1 MFRHTDHLQFD
12 AKPEKPDPVY
22 AHKLQELIG
31 GAYGEMTVTMQYLF
45 QGWSCRMPGKYKDL
59 IMDVATEEM
68 GHVEM
73 IATMVAR
80 LLEGAPATATAKAAA
95 ADPVVGAVM
104 GGMDPQ
110 QAIVAGGG
118 PLLADSNGYPWNGRY
133 IVASGNLLADFRAN
147 AAAEA
152 QGRVQTARLYNMT
165 DDPGVRDMLKFNLA
179 RDTLHQ
185 NLWLKA
191 IEELQADGL
200 ETTVAPNALF
210 DEEYAEHATS
220 VWHLSDGTA
229 GHEGS
234 WAAGPQPDGMHE
246 FGYLLDPEPL
256 GGPGS
261 APAPDPKLYATY
273 DGKQGEP
280 SGPALGTETGLAGKS
295 EVGPQARCRCRH
307 RSSPASPLPHPPCDS
322 RRNGRSAC
330 LARWSAAAGCRC
342 RGPWGRD
349 VAAAVA
355 VARHLD
361 AGGAGEHDPV
371 AGEPPPL
378 VAEATAEFF
387 HPETVLALVL
397 AAYPAHQ
404 PQPGEAV
411 DGAEHR
417 LGHSVPEVVRPARQ
431 GSVQAADQLVEI
443 LVAG

>member
-1 MFRHTDHLQFD
+1 MFRHTDYLQFD
-12 AKPEKPDPVY
+12 AKPGKPDPVY
-22 AHKLQELIG
+22 ARKLQELIG

-45 QGWSCRMPGKYKDL
+45 KGWSCRMPGKYKDL

-80 LLEGAPATATAKAAA
+80 LLEGAPAAATTKAAA
-95 ADPVVGAVM
+95 ADPVVGAVL

-133 IVASGNLLADFRAN
+133 IVASGNLLANFRAN

-152 QGRVQTARLYNMT
+152 QGRVQAARLYNMT
-165 DDPGVRDMLKFNLA
+165 DDPGVRNMLKFNLA

-229 GHEGS
+229 GHEGG

-280 SGPALGTETGLAGKS
+280 SGPALGTEAGLAGKIK
-295 EVGPQARCRCRH
+295 
-307 RSSPASPLPHPPCDS
+307 
-322 RRNGRSAC
+322 
-330 LARWSAAAGCRC
+330 
-342 RGPWGRD
+342 
-349 VAAAVA
+349 
-355 VARHLD
+355 D
-361 AGGAGEHDPV
+361 A
-371 AGEPPPL
+371 L
-378 VAEATAEFF
+378 T
-387 HPETVLALVL
+387 
-397 AAYPAHQ
+397 
-404 PQPGEAV
+404 
-411 DGAEHR
+411 
-417 LGHSVPEVVRPARQ
+417 
-431 GSVQAADQLVEI
+431 
-443 LVAG
+443 

>member
-1 MFRHTDHLQFD
+1 MFRHTSRLQFES
-12 AKPEKPDPVY
+12 KPDQPDPVY

-45 QGWSCRMPGKYKDL
+45 QGWNCRMPGKYKDL

-80 LLEGAPATATAKAAA
+80 LLEGAPATATTKTAM
-95 ADPVVGAVM
+95 ADPVVGAVL

-165 DDPGVRDMLKFNLA
+165 DDNGVRNMLRFNLA

-210 DEEYAEHATS
+210 DEEYAEHAS
-220 VWHLSDGTA
+220 AIWHLSDGTS
-229 GHEGS
+229 GQNGG
-234 WAAGPQPDGMHE
+234 WAAGPQPDGRHE
-246 FGYLLDPEPL
+246 FGYLADPQAL
-256 GGPGS
+256 GDVAS
-261 APAPDPKLYATY
+261 VPAPDPLLYATY
-273 DGKQGEP
+273 DGAMGEP
-280 SGPALGTETGLAGKS
+280 SGPAMGTETGIAGKIK
-295 EVGPQARCRCRH
+295 
-307 RSSPASPLPHPPCDS
+307 
-322 RRNGRSAC
+322 
-330 LARWSAAAGCRC
+330 
-342 RGPWGRD
+342 D
-349 VAAAVA
+349 V
-355 VARHLD
+355 L
-361 AGGAGEHDPV
+361 
-371 AGEPPPL
+371 
-378 VAEATAEFF
+378 
-387 HPETVLALVL
+387 
-397 AAYPAHQ
+397 
-404 PQPGEAV
+404 
-411 DGAEHR
+411 
-417 LGHSVPEVVRPARQ
+417 S
-431 GSVQAADQLVEI
+431 
-443 LVAG
+443 

>member
-1 MFRHTDHLQFD
+1 MFRHTDYLQFD
-12 AKPEKPDPVY
+12 AAPEKPDPVY

-80 LLEGAPATATAKAAA
+80 LLEGAPATATTKAAA
-95 ADPVVGAVM
+95 ADPVVGAVL

-152 QGRVQTARLYNMT
+152 QGRVQTAR
-165 DDPGVRDMLKFNLA
+165 
-179 RDTLHQ
+179 
-185 NLWLKA
+185 WLKA
-191 IEELQADGL
+191 TEELQADGL

-229 GHEGS
+229 GTEGG
-234 WAAGPQPDGMHE
+234 WASGLQPDGTHE
-246 FGYLLDPEPL
+246 FGYLLSPEPL

-261 APAPDPKLYATY
+261 VPAPDPKLYATY
-273 DGKQGEP
+273 DGSLGKP
-280 SGPALGTETGLAGKS
+280 SGPAMGTETGLAGKIK
-295 EVGPQARCRCRH
+295 
-307 RSSPASPLPHPPCDS
+307 
-322 RRNGRSAC
+322 
-330 LARWSAAAGCRC
+330 
-342 RGPWGRD
+342 
-349 VAAAVA
+349 
-355 VARHLD
+355 D
-361 AGGAGEHDPV
+361 A
-371 AGEPPPL
+371 L
-378 VAEATAEFF
+378 T
-387 HPETVLALVL
+387 
-397 AAYPAHQ
+397 
-404 PQPGEAV
+404 
-411 DGAEHR
+411 
-417 LGHSVPEVVRPARQ
+417 
-431 GSVQAADQLVEI
+431 
-443 LVAG
+443 

>member
-1 MFRHTDHLQFD
+1 
-12 AKPEKPDPVY
+12 
-22 AHKLQELIG
+22 
-31 GAYGEMTVTMQYLF
+31 
-45 QGWSCRMPGKYKDL
+45 MPGKYKDL

-80 LLEGAPATATAKAAA
+80 LLEGAPATATTKAAA
-95 ADPVVGAVM
+95 ADPVVGAVL

-165 DDPGVRDMLKFNLA
+165 DDPGVRNMLKFNLA

-280 SGPALGTETGLAGKS
+280 SGPALGTETGLAGKIK
-295 EVGPQARCRCRH
+295 
-307 RSSPASPLPHPPCDS
+307 
-322 RRNGRSAC
+322 
-330 LARWSAAAGCRC
+330 
-342 RGPWGRD
+342 
-349 VAAAVA
+349 
-355 VARHLD
+355 D
-361 AGGAGEHDPV
+361 A
-371 AGEPPPL
+371 L
-378 VAEATAEFF
+378 T
-387 HPETVLALVL
+387 
-397 AAYPAHQ
+397 
-404 PQPGEAV
+404 
-411 DGAEHR
+411 
-417 LGHSVPEVVRPARQ
+417 
-431 GSVQAADQLVEI
+431 
-443 LVAG
+443 